1 MTQFGRRTS
10 DTLVAL
16 QRAQLALEEQLKENA
31 RDRAR
36 RVVVSLSEKQT
47 WPEEDLE
54 EVLGAL
60 NLNP

>member
-36 RVVVSLSEKQT
+36 RVVVSLSEKQI